1 MLEKC
6 TNAKELWGGVHEMID
21 RWLNER
27 RELIVSMFALTQPVA
42 SPQKE
47 TPTTE
52 RVETFCEILVDY
64 VSAGHFEIYEQL
76 MREAREFNDGGEAL
90 AETIFPRIQ
99 ITTEAILDFNDAYQ
113 SPDQVKA
120 REAQL
125 NADLSALAETLEE
138 RFELED
144 QLIQSLHEVHREK
157 ALTTASE

>member
-6 TNAKELWGGVHEMID
+6 TNAKELWGGVHDLID

-27 RELIVSMFALTQPVA
+27 RDLIVRMFALTQPQE
-42 SPQKE
+42 SNSKE
-47 TPTTE
+47 IPLAH

-76 MREAREFNDGGEAL
+76 MREAREFNDGSEAL
-90 AETIFPRIQ
+90 AEAIFPKIQ
-99 ITTEAILDFNDAYQ
+99 ATTEAILDFNDAYQ
-113 SPDQVKA
+113 GAEQVSA
-120 REAQL
+120 RQTQL

-157 ALTTASE
+157 ALTTAAE